1 MKSDKE
7 LYRQLRSLSCE
18 QLWKDEVPRFEQAS
32 PRERMQQVAL
42 IRAVGVAF
50 AAAGSTEQ
58 RDEVRTWLRKLL
70 QDPSEKIRRYAMA
83 ALPKIGAGTS
93 EEGEILS
100 LLKPDTGEREKKFV
114 GRVLE
119 KIGGA
124 ATLQAATTTPGL
136 TPETQ
141 QKVKASLARQESPSV
156 VHLDREVKNFR
167 GLRIHLRCRKGLEN
181 IVRQEVQ
188 EFIGKNRKFRLL
200 EFRGECVALTP
211 KAPFSLAELFQLR
224 CFDTVG
230 FGLGVVRAPKPE
242 EAIGPLAELIT
253 QPVTKYLMQTLTEG
267 SLRYRMDYVGKGHQ
281 RGAVREVASRAYT
294 LCPEILNDSRQAPWS
309 IDLYS
314 IKGGT
319 SVELRPKLTP
329 DPRLYY
335 RTDDVWASSHPP
347 LAACMARLAGR
358 MENDVV
364 WDPFCGSGMELI
376 ERALL
381 GGVKSIHGTDLD
393 PKALAIAQANFT
405 AAKLSGIEANFTQAD
420 FRDFAKIKGIGR
432 RGVTLII
439 TNPPMGRRIRVPS
452 LQGLIED
459 FFVVAAAALQDGG
472 RLVFP
477 NPLRLEPRDATFKLE
492 YRQEID
498 LGGFECRL
506 EIYRKHG

>member
-7 LYRQLRSLSCE
+7 LYRQLRGLSLE
-18 QLWKDEVPRFEQAS
+18 QLWTEAVPRFDRAP
-32 PRERMQQVAL
+32 PRERQQQVAL
-42 IRAVGVAF
+42 IRTVGVAF
-50 AAAGSTEQ
+50 AAAGTTEQ
-58 RDEVRTWLRKLL
+58 REAVRAWLRQLL

-83 ALPKIGAGTS
+83 ALPKVGAGAS

-100 LLKPDTGEREKKFV
+100 LLKPSTGEREKKFV
-114 GRVLE
+114 GRALE

-124 ATLQAATTTPGL
+124 ATLAAAAKIPGL
-136 TPETQ
+136 APQTE
-141 QKVKASLARQESPSV
+141 QKIKASLARQESPSAV
-156 VHLDREVKNFR
+156 RLDRVIENFR
-167 GLRIHLRCRKGLEN
+167 GLRLHLRCRRGLET

-188 EFIGKNRKFRLL
+188 EFIAKNRKFKLL

-211 KAPFSLAELFQLR
+211 KAPFSLTELYQLR

-242 EAIGPLAELIT
+242 AAVGPLAEMIA
-253 QPVTKYLMQTLTEG
+253 QPLTKYLMQTLTEG
-267 SLRYRMDYVGKGHQ
+267 SLRYRLEYVGKGHQ
-281 RGAVREVASRAYT
+281 RGAVREVASRAFK
-294 LCPEILNDSRQAPWS
+294 LCPEILNDARQAAWS
-309 IDLYS
+309 VDLYS

-347 LAACMARLAGR
+347 LAACMARLSGR
-358 MENDVV
+358 MENEVV

-393 PKALAIAQANFT
+393 AQALAIAQANVA
-405 AAKLSGIEANFTQAD
+405 AAKLPGIEAHFTQAD

-452 LQGLIED
+452 LHGLIEE

-477 NPLRLEPRDATFKLE
+477 NPLRIEPRDATFKLE
-492 YRQEID
+492 YRQPID

>member
-1 MKSDKE
+1 
-7 LYRQLRSLSCE
+7 
-18 QLWKDEVPRFEQAS
+18 
-32 PRERMQQVAL
+32 
-42 IRAVGVAF
+42 VGVAF
-50 AAAGSTEQ
+50 AAGGSPAQ
-58 RDEVRTWLRKLL
+58 REAVRAWLRELL

-83 ALPKIGAGTS
+83 ALPKIGAGAG

-124 ATLQAATTTPGL
+124 ATLEAAGKIPGL
-136 TPETQ
+136 APQTA
-141 QKVKASLARQESPSV
+141 QKVQASLARQESPSV
-156 VHLDREVKNFR
+156 LHLDRVLTRFR
-167 GLRIHLRCRKGLEN
+167 GLRLHLRCRKGLEN

-200 EFRGECVALTP
+200 EFRGQCVAITP
-211 KAPFSLAELFQLR
+211 TAPFSLAEIFQLR

-230 FGLGVVRAPKPE
+230 FGLGVVRAPRPE
-242 EAIGPLAELIT
+242 ESIAPLAALIAAPLT
-253 QPVTKYLMQTLTEG
+253 RQLMAAFTEG

-281 RGAVREVASRAYT
+281 RGAVREVATRAFA
-294 LCPEILNDSRQAPWS
+294 LCPDILNDARQAPWS

-319 SVELRPKLTP
+319 SVELRPKLSP

-358 MENDVV
+358 MEDDVV

-381 GGVKSIHGTDLD
+381 GGVKSIHGTDIEA
-393 PKALAIAQANFT
+393 KALAIAQANVA
-405 AAKLSGIEANFTQAD
+405 AAKLPGVEAHFTQAD

-452 LQGLIED
+452 LQGLIEE
-459 FFVVAAAALQDGG
+459 FFVVASAALKSGG

-477 NPLRLEPRDATFKLE
+477 NPLRIEPRDATFKLE

-498 LGGFECRL
+498 LGGFACRL
-506 EIYRKHG
+506 EIYRKQG